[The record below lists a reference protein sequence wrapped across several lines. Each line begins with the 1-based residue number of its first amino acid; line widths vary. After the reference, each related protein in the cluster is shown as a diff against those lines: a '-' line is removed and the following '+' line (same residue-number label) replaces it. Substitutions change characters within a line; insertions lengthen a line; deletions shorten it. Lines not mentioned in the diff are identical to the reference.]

1 MNNFQE
7 RKRNYFTL
15 FWGGRGRNGCPREK
29 NENDRTWKL
38 DVELEVFSKVFAE
51 RRFSRNFLDGGRGD
65 ARRGEA
71 REGGARRD
79 AEKEPGKFNS
89 RSLYLIIFYIGF

>member
-1 MNNFQE
+1 MKE
-7 RKRNYFTL
+7 ISRD
-15 FWGGRGRNGCPREK
+15 GMV
-29 NENDRTWKL
+29 
-38 DVELEVFSKVFAE
+38 DVELEVFANEYMPNEGFRAISSSAGAEE
-51 RRFSRNFLDGGRGD
+51 RRGQ

-71 REGGARRD
+71 RRGGARRD